1 LEFAAMMRGV
11 GLILTLFLAVMLA
24 QAVMAGV
31 LVLCV
36 IGLAIGLIFNT
47 KRTLELLS
55 GLIAIALFS
64 SYPIPCIVVLVLALI
79 IVALPI
85 GPPPAG

>member
-1 LEFAAMMRGV
+1 MMRGV

-47 KRTLELLS
+47 KQTLELLA
-55 GLIAIALFS
+55 GLVSIALFS
-64 SYPIPCIVVLVLALI
+64 SYPIPCIVVMVLALI
-79 IVALPI
+79 IAALPI